1 MSHTERLR
9 GLDRTRAACH
19 YLVTTPHK
27 VVDSMPCPPPD
38 EHQPP
43 PPRRSPNRG
52 IVAGSLILSPVGLG
66 AGIGYGLGAL
76 VGATALLVI
85 LGVFAGFAAGIALVI
100 KRFGDL

>member
-9 GLDRTRAACH
+9 GLARTRAACH

-38 EHQPP
+38 QLPP

-66 AGIGYGLGAL
+66 AGIGFGLGAL

-100 KRFGDL
+100 TRFGDL